1 MELEILPTKQ
11 LEGIVNIPGDKSI
24 SHRGIIFGA
33 LSKGI
38 TRLKNFLMADDCINT
53 IDIFRKLGVP
63 IDILDDSTVLIHGKG
78 LKGLSAPKKPL
89 DAGNSGTTARLLMGL
104 LSGQKFDSILMGDE
118 SLQSRPMDRVT
129 IPLGQMGAVFETV
142 NNKDFLP
149 ITIKGRDDSLKAID
163 YTLPVASAQV
173 KSSIILAA
181 LYADS
186 NSVIRQPALSRNH
199 TEIMLAAF
207 GGNINV
213 DRDNKITIGPTEE
226 LFGRDLI
233 VPGDISSAAYFITAA
248 MLTPKS
254 KIILRN
260 VGINPT
266 RSGILDVYKAM
277 GAEINIEEIGTS
289 KEEPSA
295 DILVKTSLLNAT
307 VIEGSLIPR
316 LIDELPIIA
325 LAATQAQGT
334 TVIRNAEELKVKES
348 NRIDSTVSILKRF
361 GANIEA
367 TPDGMIIKGP
377 TPLFGTVIP
386 PTSDHRMIMMATIAA
401 LIAKGSTIIQDT
413 QWVNVSYPDF
423 FGEIEKLRC

>member
-129 IPLGQMGAVFETV
+129 IPLRQMGAVFETV

-149 ITIKGRDDSLKAID
+149 ITIKGRDYSLKAID

-295 DILVKTSLLNAT
+295 DILVKTSWLNAT

>member
-1 MELEILPTKQ
+1 
-11 LEGIVNIPGDKSI
+11 
-24 SHRGIIFGA
+24 
-33 LSKGI
+33 
-38 TRLKNFLMADDCINT
+38 
-53 IDIFRKLGVP
+53 
-63 IDILDDSTVLIHGKG
+63 
-78 LKGLSAPKKPL
+78 
-89 DAGNSGTTARLLMGL
+89 
-104 LSGQKFDSILMGDE
+104 
-118 SLQSRPMDRVT
+118 
-129 IPLGQMGAVFETV
+129 
-142 NNKDFLP
+142 
-149 ITIKGRDDSLKAID
+149 
-163 YTLPVASAQV
+163 
-173 KSSIILAA
+173 
-181 LYADS
+181 
-186 NSVIRQPALSRNH
+186 
-199 TEIMLAAF
+199 MLAAF

-348 NRIDSTVSILKRF
+348 NRIDSTVSILKDSAR
-361 GANIEA
+361 ILRL
-367 TPDGMIIKGP
+367 PRWY
-377 TPLFGTVIP
+377 
-386 PTSDHRMIMMATIAA
+386 DH
-401 LIAKGSTIIQDT
+401 
-413 QWVNVSYPDF
+413 
-423 FGEIEKLRC
+423 

>member
-1 MELEILPTKQ
+1 MEILPTKQ

-129 IPLGQMGAVFETV
+129 IPLRQMGAVFETV

-149 ITIKGRDDSLKAID
+149 ITIKGRDYSLKAID

-295 DILVKTSLLNAT
+295 DILVKTSWLNAT

>member
-1 MELEILPTKQ
+1 M
-11 LEGIVNIPGDKSI
+11 
-24 SHRGIIFGA
+24 
-33 LSKGI
+33 
-38 TRLKNFLMADDCINT
+38 
-53 IDIFRKLGVP
+53 
-63 IDILDDSTVLIHGKG
+63 
-78 LKGLSAPKKPL
+78 
-89 DAGNSGTTARLLMGL
+89 
-104 LSGQKFDSILMGDE
+104 
-118 SLQSRPMDRVT
+118 
-129 IPLGQMGAVFETV
+129 
-142 NNKDFLP
+142 
-149 ITIKGRDDSLKAID
+149 
-163 YTLPVASAQV
+163 ASAQV

-295 DILVKTSLLNAT
+295 DILVKTSCSMLL
-307 VIEGSLIPR
+307 
-316 LIDELPIIA
+316 
-325 LAATQAQGT
+325 
-334 TVIRNAEELKVKES
+334 
-348 NRIDSTVSILKRF
+348 
-361 GANIEA
+361 
-367 TPDGMIIKGP
+367 
-377 TPLFGTVIP
+377 
-386 PTSDHRMIMMATIAA
+386 
-401 LIAKGSTIIQDT
+401 
-413 QWVNVSYPDF
+413 
-423 FGEIEKLRC
+423 